1 MCGSRSMS
9 WTVCSAGRIDG
20 LGMNSVLLA
29 LVAVIGCALLFA
41 FVLRSLRIPAAVAYI
56 ITGIIAGPSGFGL
69 ISDRTLLT
77 HMGELGVIM
86 LLFFVGME
94 VSLPR
99 LIAGWRI
106 AVLGTLA
113 QIMLSVGVCMAVAW
127 LFGWSWK
134 AGLLFGF
141 LISMSSTAVVL
152 TLLKD
157 ADELEMPFGQ
167 NALGILLVQD
177 MAIVPMMI
185 VLGIVGGE
193 EQFNPMHVGI
203 QVTGGVLLLALV
215 VWLMRR
221 PNLRFPVALKQS
233 LDKKIMLGL
242 LLCFSGAALT
252 AEIGLSAPFGAF
264 LAGMI
269 LHASEQS
276 EWVEEHLRSLYVVFV
291 AIFFM
296 SVGML
301 VSLDFVG
308 DHLGL
313 LVMMT
318 LVVFIVNS
326 GINAVIL
333 RMLGETWAMALLT
346 GGLLSQIGEFSF
358 LLASMGLGLGLL
370 DSEGHQMAMAVI
382 AMSLM
387 FSPLWMLAVRLLL
400 HNETRIMEDA
410 GQEETMRE
418 MLLQAH
424 LEREMGRQREINN
437 DGPRQS

>member
-1 MCGSRSMS
+1 MS
-9 WTVCSAGRIDG
+9 WIVCSVVRSDSVE
-20 LGMNSVLLA
+20 MNTVLFA

-41 FVLRSLRIPAAVAYI
+41 FVLRMLRIPAAIAYI
-56 ITGIIAGPSGFGL
+56 ITGVIAGPSGFNL
-69 ISDRTLLT
+69 ISDRELLT

-86 LLFFVGME
+86 LLFFIGME

-106 AVLGTLA
+106 ALLGTCA
-113 QIMLSVGVCMAVAW
+113 QILLSVAVCMAGAW
-127 LFGWSWK
+127 LIGWSWQS
-134 AGLLFGF
+134 GLLFGF
-141 LISMSSTAVVL
+141 LLSMSSTAVVL

-157 ADELEMPFGQ
+157 TDELELPFGQ

-185 VLGIVGGE
+185 VLGMLGDEGGMD
-193 EQFNPMHVGI
+193 PVRISI
-203 QVTGGVLLLALV
+203 QLVGGVLLVGLA
-215 VWLMRR
+215 VWLMQR
-221 PNLRFPVALKQS
+221 PAWRFPKAMKQS

-242 LLCFSGAALT
+242 LFCFSAAALT

-276 EWVEEHLRSLYVVFV
+276 EWVEEHLSSLHVVFV

-301 VSLDFVG
+301 VSMDFVYA
-308 DHLGL
+308 HLAL
-313 LVMMT
+313 LLLMT
-318 LVVFIVNS
+318 MIVFVVNS

-333 RMLGETWAMALLT
+333 RLLGETWAMALLT

-370 DSEGHQMAMAVI
+370 GADGHQMAMAVI
-382 AMSLM
+382 ALSLM
-387 FSPLWMLAVRLLL
+387 LSPLWMLLIRLLVR
-400 HNETRIMEDA
+400 EDTRIMA
-410 GQEETMRE
+410 GDDQEAVMRE
-418 MLLQAH
+418 LAHAALLAK
-424 LEREMGRQREINN
+424 EREQECRKERT
-437 DGPRQS
+437 S